1 MTNKVYL
8 INERPDGYPS
18 CAPPF
23 IATDGNLEAVLAK
36 AVQDAEKEGRG
47 IVTNFSVQ
55 IVDIK
60 G

>member
-1 MTNKVYL
+1 MTNIVYL

-18 CAPPF
+18 CAHPF
-23 IATDGNLEAVLAK
+23 IATKGNLEAVLAK
-36 AVQDAEKEGRG
+36 AVQDAENEGRG
-47 IVTNFSVQ
+47 TVTCFLVQ

>member
-1 MTNKVYL
+1 MDKVYL
-8 INERPDGYPS
+8 INERPDGFPS
-18 CAPPF
+18 CAHPF
-23 IATDGNLEAVLAK
+23 IATEGNLEAVLAK
-36 AVQDAEKEGRG
+36 AMRDAEKEGRG

>member
-1 MTNKVYL
+1 MNKVYL
-8 INERPDGYPS
+8 INERPGGFPS
-18 CAPPF
+18 CAHPF
-23 IATDGNLEAVLAK
+23 IATEGNLEAVLAK
-36 AVQDAEKEGRG
+36 AIRDAEKEGRG

>member
-1 MTNKVYL
+1 MTNIVYL
-8 INERPDGYPS
+8 INERPDGFPN
-18 CAPPF
+18 CARSF
-23 IATDGNLEAVLAK
+23 IATNGNLEAVLAK

-47 IVTNFSVQ
+47 TVTNFSVE

>member
-1 MTNKVYL
+1 MDKVYL

-18 CAPPF
+18 CAHPF
-23 IATDGNLEAVLAK
+23 IATEGNLEAVLAK
-36 AVQDAEKEGRG
+36 AVRDAKGEGRG
-47 IVTNFSVQ
+47 TVTYFSVQ

>member
-8 INERPDGYPS
+8 INERPDGFPN
-18 CAPPF
+18 CARPF
-23 IATDGNLEAVLAK
+23 IATNGNLEAVLVK

-47 IVTNFSVQ
+47 TVTNFSVE
-55 IVDIK
+55 IVYIK

>member
-1 MTNKVYL
+1 MDKVYL

-18 CAPPF
+18 NAHPF
-23 IATDGNLEAVLAK
+23 IATEGNLEVVLAK
-36 AVQDAEKEGRG
+36 AVRDAENEGRG
-47 IVTNFSVQ
+47 IVTYFSVQ

>member
-1 MTNKVYL
+1 MDKVYL
-8 INERPDGYPS
+8 INERPNGFPS
-18 CAPPF
+18 CAHPF
-23 IATDGNLEAVLAK
+23 IATEGNLEAVLAK
-36 AVQDAEKEGRG
+36 AMRDAEKEGRG